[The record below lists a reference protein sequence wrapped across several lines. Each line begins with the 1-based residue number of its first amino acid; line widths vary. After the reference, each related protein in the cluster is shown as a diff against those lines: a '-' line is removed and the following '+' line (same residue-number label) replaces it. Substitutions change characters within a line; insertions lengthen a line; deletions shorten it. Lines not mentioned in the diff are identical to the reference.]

1 MAASAFQFETQTADL
16 QNRYAQDNAVNEYGR
31 FVGQQRYA
39 RNREDM
45 NQNYMRAFPKFT
57 GRWAGRLGA
66 GVKSGVF
73 QQDLTNNVNDFNRS
87 LGQVDTDQAV
97 AEGQFAA
104 QQAMRD
110 AAYRR
115 SLLALQEQ
123 FAAQQAGTN
132 PFAAY
137 QGMY

>member
-16 QNRYAQDNAVNEYGR
+16 QNKYAQDNAVNEYGR
-31 FVGQQRYA
+31 FMGQQRYA
-39 RNREDM
+39 RNREGM
-45 NQNYMRAFPKFT
+45 NRNYMRQFPKFT
-57 GRWAGRLGA
+57 GQWAGRLGA

-73 QQDLTNNVNDFNRS
+73 QQDLTNNVNDFNRA
-87 LGQVDTDQAV
+87 LGEVDTDQAA
-97 AEGQFAA
+97 AEGQFAS

-123 FAAQQAGTN
+123 FAAQQASAN

-137 QGMY
+137 IGAI